1 MVCLGRGLCEMSRS
15 ALLRA
20 VNKGRVGSSFWLA
33 FSLLELVSAQKLLLK
48 LGRVLGGTLL
58 TLIQS
63 SRG

>member
-15 ALLRA
+15 ALPRA
-20 VNKGRVGSSFWLA
+20 VSKGRAGSSFWLA

-48 LGRVLGGTLL
+48 PSRLLGGRLL

-63 SRG
+63 RRG

>member
-33 FSLLELVSAQKLLLK
+33 FGLLELVSAQKLLLK
-48 LGRVLGGTLL
+48 PGRVLGGTLL

>member
-1 MVCLGRGLCEMSRS
+1 MSRS

-33 FSLLELVSAQKLLLK
+33 FGLLELVSAQKLLLK
-48 LGRVLGGTLL
+48 PGRVLGGTLL

>member
-1 MVCLGRGLCEMSRS
+1 MSRS

-48 LGRVLGGTLL
+48 PGSVLGGTLL